1 MIIPSWFFV
10 VNQEEILDKGLGLI
24 GLNNYLI
31 NCTHFFV
38 LYYVLFGILPAF
50 VFRKLGLFTL
60 EFKVT
65 TFIPQ
70 KII

>member
-1 MIIPSWFFV
+1 MIIPSWFLV
-10 VNQEEILDKGLGLI
+10 VNQQEILNGGLGLI
-24 GLNNYLI
+24 GLDNYLI
-31 NCTHFFV
+31 NSIHFFV
-38 LYYVLFGILPAF
+38 LYYVLFGVLPAF
-50 VFRKLGLFTL
+50 VYRKMGLFTL